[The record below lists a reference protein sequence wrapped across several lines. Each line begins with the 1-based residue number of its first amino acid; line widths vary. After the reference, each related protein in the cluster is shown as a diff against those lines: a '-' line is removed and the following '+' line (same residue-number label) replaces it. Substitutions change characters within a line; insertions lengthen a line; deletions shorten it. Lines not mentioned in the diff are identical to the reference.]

1 MRDGSGNG
9 VIMTTAGVEPEPAE
23 PFVQPAAT
31 PRRATAT
38 GGPKSKTVPGP
49 AKPRRAKSDQNGTHG
64 DHQDVQDG
72 PALLQLTAE
81 VGGDAT
87 VVWQFVSD
95 YLDLLEHRMAAV
107 ETSIAAGNGERAEVA
122 LLSLESTSLMVGA
135 DAIVRTVRPI
145 RAAVGQAD
153 FASARSKLS
162 ALRRA
167 EAIDR
172 ERLEQARDNHGS
184 IH

>member
-1 MRDGSGNG
+1 
-9 VIMTTAGVEPEPAE
+9 
-23 PFVQPAAT
+23 
-31 PRRATAT
+31 
-38 GGPKSKTVPGP
+38 VPGP
-49 AKPRRAKSDQNGTHG
+49 AKPRRAKSDQNGAQAAH
-64 DHQDVQDG
+64 DG

-81 VGGDAT
+81 VGGDTT

-95 YLDLLEHRMAAV
+95 YLNLLDHRMAAV
-107 ETSIAAGNGERAEVA
+107 ETAIAAGNAERAEVA

-153 FASARSKLS
+153 FASARSKLG

-167 EAIDR
+167 KTADR
-172 ERLEQARDNHGS
+172 ERLEKARDDHGS
-184 IH
+184 VA

>member
-1 MRDGSGNG
+1 MSDGSGNG

-23 PFVQPAAT
+23 PFAPPAAT
-31 PRRATAT
+31 PRRATAA

-49 AKPRRAKSDQNGTHG
+49 AKPRRAKSDLNGING
-64 DHQDVQDG
+64 DHQGLSDG

-81 VGGDAT
+81 VGGDTT

-95 YLDLLEHRMAAV
+95 YLDLLDHRMAAV
-107 ETSIAAGNGERAEVA
+107 ETAITAGNGERAEVA

-135 DAIVRTVRPI
+135 DAIVRSVRPI
-145 RAAVGQAD
+145 RAAVDQAD
-153 FASARSKLS
+153 FASARSKLG

-167 EAIDR
+167 KATDR
-172 ERLEQARDNHGS
+172 ERLEQARDDHRS
-184 IH
+184 ID